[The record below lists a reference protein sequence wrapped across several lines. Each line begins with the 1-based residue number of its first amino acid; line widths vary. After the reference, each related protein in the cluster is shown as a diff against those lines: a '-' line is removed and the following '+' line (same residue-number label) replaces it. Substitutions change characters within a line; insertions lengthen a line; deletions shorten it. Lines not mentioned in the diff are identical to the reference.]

1 MKIFIIGTTIIILI
15 AAMYLNFFIVGK
27 YKSTAHI
34 DAVIN
39 ASDSVAQNFKN
50 STATL
55 DSLAPIVAQA
65 ILKVKAEQSEHIE
78 IQKALA
84 VLEYKQPTSNTI
96 YTQSN
101 EVYLLRSKL
110 NVLENDIA
118 ILKIKIAKDSVLINQ
133 LRKSKTVVTVT
144 PVAPVIFDGA
154 GIPNENS
161 IIVTLNTYSNKNK
174 IVVPNDLTAYLIPV
188 KGNKHI
194 KRLAAYDMV
203 CNENTFENYDYTVS
217 TIFNGKFIFNN
228 VESGKYLIKICAYV
242 GGYKF
247 ITKQNNQ
254 LTFNM
259 DIAPP
264 LQ

>member
-78 IQKALA
+78 IEKILSNIYNKQTTAGTRNIVPDNEVSVLRNKLYE
-84 VLEYKQPTSNTI
+84 LEYNI
-96 YTQSN
+96 
-101 EVYLLRSKL
+101 V
-110 NVLENDIA
+110 
-118 ILKIKIAKDSVLINQ
+118 ILKAKIATDSVLINQ
-133 LRKSKTVVTVT
+133 LRRSKTVVTPT
-144 PVAPVIFDGA
+144 NILPVDGNGNVIFDA
-154 GIPNENS
+154 EIPNEKS
-161 IIVTLNTYSNKNK
+161 IIVSLNIYSSKNE

-194 KRLAAYDMV
+194 KRY
-203 CNENTFENYDYTVS
+203 
-217 TIFNGKFIFNN
+217 
-228 VESGKYLIKICAYV
+228 
-242 GGYKF
+242 
-247 ITKQNNQ
+247 
-254 LTFNM
+254 
-259 DIAPP
+259 
-264 LQ
+264 